1 MSESMTADEFTK
13 GFVSLCA
20 FLLKFSAENY
30 GKLYTQTIAKSLP
43 NAVGASTL
51 SAMLKSASK
60 HQKILVSN
68 LNIILFEFV
77 IFFSEH
83 FLSSNKIKAK
93 IHIVPITNFVKEMI
107 SNKLNNIDSSTS
119 YILDDEDK
127 IVLELILEKLENYD
141 SSTDIASLSE
151 LSDLKRK
158 VAEFERIQS
167 LNNNDSNSRANRLQ
181 NLSEDFENSKSLL
194 LSEIENKLLCNNHIS
209 NFAIHLSNNT
219 VPSSLF
225 YNRFPSPMFDHDK
238 DFVDKFNEIIHESQI
253 KFINLCSSHCEAK
266 MAKHS
271 ENIDRIINKYKDNY
285 EMDNIY
291 KELENRVNDNLKDK
305 FTKSATKISSYVPRG
320 YIAKSSSSTPGSS
333 PPRKKL
339 QYSNSSTNNNNF
351 QSVNR
356 SNFNNTPSIR
366 RNSNHNENNSFN
378 NNNSRAGISNN
389 SNNFQPSNNGYY
401 NNNNSIHNNRNN
413 KRQRHRSRSFHNKNN
428 SNYIRDRPNNN
439 FQDNVNSNGQVFEAR
454 NHSNQNF

>member
-1 MSESMTADEFTK
+1 
-13 GFVSLCA
+13 
-20 FLLKFSAENY
+20 
-30 GKLYTQTIAKSLP
+30 
-43 NAVGASTL
+43 
-51 SAMLKSASK
+51 
-60 HQKILVSN
+60 
-68 LNIILFEFV
+68 
-77 IFFSEH
+77 
-83 FLSSNKIKAK
+83 
-93 IHIVPITNFVKEMI
+93 
-107 SNKLNNIDSSTS
+107 
-119 YILDDEDK
+119 
-127 IVLELILEKLENYD
+127 
-141 SSTDIASLSE
+141 
-151 LSDLKRK
+151 
-158 VAEFERIQS
+158 
-167 LNNNDSNSRANRLQ
+167 
-181 NLSEDFENSKSLL
+181 
-194 LSEIENKLLCNNHIS
+194 
-209 NFAIHLSNNT
+209 
-219 VPSSLF
+219 
-225 YNRFPSPMFDHDK
+225 MFDHDK

-271 ENIDRIINKYKDNY
+271 ENIDRIIHKYKDNY

-320 YIAKSSSSTPGSS
+320 YITKSSSSTPGSS

-351 QSVNR
+351 QNVNR

-389 SNNFQPSNNGYY
+389 SNNFHPSNNGYY

-413 KRQRHRSRSFHNKNN
+413 KR
-428 SNYIRDRPNNN
+428 DRPNNS